1 MIKRRK
7 KPTDATVARV
17 YGAALTVAADAE
29 RAGEATVQVF
39 ASAPHADVSRLVA
52 RALQLALRAAPAAP
66 FAAMAPAD
74 AEAVAVTK
82 YSGLDEAGAAAFLG
96 VSTGELRRRLVSG
109 LRALRPEPA
118 CA

>member
-1 MIKRRK
+1 MKRRK
-7 KPTDATVARV
+7 KPTDVTLARV

-39 ASAPHADVSRLVA
+39 ASAAHADVSRLVA
-52 RALQLALRAAPAAP
+52 TALQLALRAAPAAP

-82 YSGLDEAGAAAFLG
+82 YSGSTRPGPPRFLG
-96 VSTGELRRRLVSG
+96 VSTAELRRRL
-109 LRALRPEPA
+109 
-118 CA
+118 CAA